1 MKRYLVPVLAGVTVF
16 GAATA
21 FAASLT
27 VTSQSLGSGN
37 GTVASCTAAATVAYA
52 STGMTYQSGN
62 TPRGYEVGSVPITS
76 HADCASKSFKVTLT
90 DTSNA
95 TLAEQVGTLAP
106 AGGTAGQATADFSAD
121 NIAAASVT
129 GVSIV
134 IYG

>member
-1 MKRYLVPVLAGVTVF
+1 MKRYLVPVVAGVAVF

-21 FAASLT
+21 FAASMT
-27 VTSQSLGSGN
+27 VTSQTLGSGN
-37 GTVASCTAAATVAYA
+37 GAVNSCSAAATAAYS

-62 TPRGYEVGSVPITS
+62 TPRGYEVGTVPITS
-76 HADCASKSFKVTLT
+76 DAACAGKAFKVTLT
-90 DTSNA
+90 DSANA
-95 TLAEQVGTLAP
+95 TLGEEVGTLSSAT
-106 AGGTAGQATADFSAD
+106 GLEGTASADFSAD